1 MGDAVELDAADDY
14 GDAEE
19 EGAQEEGFCGVEEG
33 FFEVGEVEG
42 CSGEGE
48 GAEGG
53 EEAEVEDEDY
63 EADSVEA
70 WSKVRWV
77 IEAINEMNTAEFVWR
92 LYECY

>member
-1 MGDAVELDAADDY
+1 VGDAVELDAADDY

-19 EGAQEEGFCGVEEG
+19 KGAQEEGFRGVEEG

-63 EADSVEA
+63 EADGVEA
-70 WSKVRWV
+70 WLKVRWS
-77 IEAINEMNTAEFVWR
+77 
-92 LYECY
+92 YGG

>member
-1 MGDAVELDAADDY
+1 MEAVEGVEGGEEPGPGGAVGDAVELDAADDY

-19 EGAQEEGFCGVEEG
+19 EGAQKEGFCGIEEG
-33 FFEVGEVEG
+33 LLEVGEVEG

-63 EADSVEA
+63 EADGVEA
-70 WSKVRWV
+70 WWSKVR
-77 IEAINEMNTAEFVWR
+77 
-92 LYECY
+92 